1 MSEESQ
7 LAPAAEGSSAS
18 SKSSPLPADAAEKLA
33 ALWLELLQDVR
44 ASSLKHS
51 EHADAMLTWAIGLMG
66 AGVFYANN
74 LLSSAPSG
82 LRLVA
87 LAPWI
92 LGILVSL
99 AARVI
104 GGRLLQTDAGWYFE
118 QVVSFKGQVLLATGI
133 VATLVALIGSL
144 VSIVME
150 AREAYSG
157 PSLWWLRLSLAA
169 HVLAGTGILTVV
181 AASFFPA
188 GAAAAVVVLVLCLA
202 LVVFLRATVVM
213 RKAYVRSLDDA
224 AKALKSMLSRVTS

>member
-1 MSEESQ
+1 MTDEPQPVPST
-7 LAPAAEGSSAS
+7 EGASAS
-18 SKSSPLPADAAEKLA
+18 SKASPLPADAAEKLA
-33 ALWLELLQDVR
+33 ALWLELLQDIR
-44 ASSLKHS
+44 ATSLKYS

-104 GGRLLQTDAGWYFE
+104 GGRLLQTDAGWYFKHAI
-118 QVVSFKGQVLLATGI
+118 SIKGQVLLATGI

-144 VSIVME
+144 ASILTE
-150 AREAYSG
+150 ARAAYSG
-157 PSLWWLRLSLAA
+157 PYLWWLRLSLAA

-188 GAAAAVVVLVLCLA
+188 GAASAVVVLVLCLA
-202 LVVFLRATVVM
+202 LVVFLRAAVVM

-224 AKALKSMLSRVTS
+224 AKALKSMVSRITS

>member
-1 MSEESQ
+1 MTDEPQPVPST
-7 LAPAAEGSSAS
+7 EGASAS
-18 SKSSPLPADAAEKLA
+18 SKASPLPADAAEKLA
-33 ALWLELLQDVR
+33 ALWLELLQDIR
-44 ASSLKHS
+44 AASLKHS

-104 GGRLLQTDAGWYFE
+104 GGRLLQTDAGWYFKHAI
-118 QVVSFKGQVLLATGI
+118 SIKGQVLLATGI

-144 VSIVME
+144 ASILTE
-150 AREAYSG
+150 ARPANSG
-157 PSLWWLRLSLAA
+157 PIPGCFARRRPVHGWR
-169 HVLAGTGILTVV
+169 GTGILT
-181 AASFFPA
+181 AAVPSFFP
-188 GAAAAVVVLVLCLA
+188 
-202 LVVFLRATVVM
+202 
-213 RKAYVRSLDDA
+213 
-224 AKALKSMLSRVTS
+224 